1 MLAEAV
7 GVGLCLLLW
16 GTRAY
21 LAAKYVVKSGIDGKD
36 RRAWKGG
43 TPDWIVRVM
52 PWLEFLGWVA
62 LLASI
67 AWWVL
72 QPAPVLGTMG
82 VRCVHDPAGLRFPIA
97 RLPFRLTRYS
107 WRSTH
112 LNCGTR

>member
-7 GVGLCLLLW
+7 GIGLCLLLW

-21 LAAKYVVKSGIDGKD
+21 LAAKYVVRSGIDGKD

-43 TPDWIVRVM
+43 TPDWIPRVM

-72 QPAPVLGTMG
+72 HPASV
-82 VRCVHDPAGLRFPIA
+82 AGA
-97 RLPFRLTRYS
+97 TRGEV
-107 WRSTH
+107 
-112 LNCGTR
+112 CP

>member
-1 MLAEAV
+1 MVGGAV
-7 GVGLCLLLW
+7 GIGLCLLLW

-21 LAAKYVVKSGIDGKD
+21 LAAKYVVKYRVGREY

-43 TPDWIVRVM
+43 TPDWLTRVM

-72 QPAPVLGTMG
+72 HPTLV
-82 VRCVHDPAGLRFPIA
+82 AGA
-97 RLPFRLTRYS
+97 RRGGGCL
-107 WRSTH
+107 
-112 LNCGTR
+112 

>member
-1 MLAEAV
+1 MLAETA
-7 GVGLCLLLW
+7 GIGLCLLLW

-21 LAAKYVVKSGIDGKD
+21 LAAKYVVRPGINGKG

-43 TPDWIVRVM
+43 TPEWLTRVM

-72 QPAPVLGTMG
+72 HPASVAGARRGG
-82 VRCVHDPAGLRFPIA
+82 VRL
-97 RLPFRLTRYS
+97 
-107 WRSTH
+107 
-112 LNCGTR
+112 